1 MVDPS
6 YVKNLFVPLTHALP
20 YPHAKII
27 RGMADRIETDHLV
40 VRSIVHDQ
48 VDSTVHV
55 PFDYLVLATG
65 SSYVSPIKVPN
76 DQYTRET
83 VEKAIT
89 DTANHIRAASS
100 VLIIGG
106 GPVGVEAAAEI
117 AHTYPSKRVTILEA
131 NRQLLHNCRLKDG
144 FRDQLDEKLAKLN
157 VHVIRG
163 ERLPERLK
171 THSFSSTTVVT
182 DKGTEIQSDVQL
194 VCAGLTPNA
203 DLVRRLDPALLSPSN
218 QAIRVTPGC
227 QLIGFNNVFV
237 IGDANDHPTPKTS
250 YMGRMQGQH
259 VATQVAKLLE
269 NPEAS
274 VEPFVVDESSPD
286 MMVIPLGREGGVGQL
301 PFPGGLL
308 ESPQVRE
315 IKSRDYF
322 SSKFL
327 TVWNTTLDGERL
339 VSTQEP

>member
-1 MVDPS
+1 
-6 YVKNLFVPLTHALP
+6 
-20 YPHAKII
+20 I
-27 RGMADRIETDHLV
+27 ADRIETDHLV

-48 VDSTVHV
+48 VDTTVYV

-65 SSYVSPIKVPN
+65 SSYASPIKVPN

-100 VLIIGG
+100 KSPTRTLQ
-106 GPVGVEAAAEI
+106 
-117 AHTYPSKRVTILEA
+117 TVTILEA

-144 FRDQLDEKLAKLN
+144 FRDQLVEKLAKLN

-171 THSFSSTTVVT
+171 THSFTATTVVT

-194 VCAGLTPNA
+194 VCA
-203 DLVRRLDPALLSPSN
+203 
-218 QAIRVTPGC
+218 AIRVTPGC
-227 QLIGFNNVFV
+227 QLVGFNNVFV

-250 YMGRMQGQH
+250 YMGRMQGEH

-269 NPEAS
+269 HPDAS

-286 MMVIPLGREGGVGQL
+286 MMVIPLGREGGV
-301 PFPGGLL
+301 
-308 ESPQVRE
+308 
-315 IKSRDYF
+315 
-322 SSKFL
+322 
-327 TVWNTTLDGERL
+327 
-339 VSTQEP
+339 

>member
-1 MVDPS
+1 MR
-6 YVKNLFVPLTHALP
+6 
-20 YPHAKII
+20 I
-27 RGMADRIETDHLV
+27 ADRIETDHLV

-48 VDSTVHV
+48 IDTTVYV

-65 SSYVSPIKVPN
+65 SSYASPIKVPN

-100 VLIIGG
+100 VLIIGD

-117 AHTYPSKRVTILEA
+117 AHTYPSKLVTILEA
-131 NRQLLHNCRLKDG
+131 NHQLHNCRLKDG

-171 THSFSSTTVVT
+171 THSFTATTVVT

-194 VCAGLTPNA
+194 VCA
-203 DLVRRLDPALLSPSN
+203 
-218 QAIRVTPGC
+218 AIRVTPGC
-227 QLIGFNNVFV
+227 QLVGFNNVFV

-250 YMGRMQGQH
+250 YMGCMQGEH

-269 NPEAS
+269 HPDAS

-327 TVWNTTLDGERL
+327 IVWTTTLDGERL